1 MTSLRGRLFAILLS
15 ATGVIWLSA
24 VLWIYVG
31 TRGELEHVLDTRLQ
45 EAARMVNSLVAS
57 ADITAPAAVL
67 PSLSAESSGYERQ
80 LSCQIWSLDGRL
92 IARSSSAPDSRLTEA
107 ESGFSDRVVDG
118 ETWRIYTIANATT
131 GARVMVGDRLGLR
144 DRLVSDL
151 IKGLLAPAL
160 LIAPL
165 LALLIWIS
173 LGRGLRPLRTMARDV
188 GGRDADDMSPIDPVR
203 APAEVK
209 PLMQALNGLFAK
221 VEAARRHEREVTA
234 FAAHE
239 LRTPLAGLKTQAQIA
254 MSAGD
259 CAVRQGALQ
268 QIVLS
273 VDRTTRLVRQ
283 LLALAKLDATAEP
296 HAREPVTVG
305 DVFDE
310 IAATAPA
317 PKSDVSVAIEPALRS
332 LTIVASREL
341 LTLALRNLQENAVQH
356 TPSGGTVTW
365 RRAAAGT
372 GIIIEDEGT
381 GIPEDE
387 MPLVTQRFF
396 RGRNRSAIGTGL
408 GLAIADAAVR
418 RMGGQLRLANR
429 RDHGGLEATV
439 QMAPDTRS

>member
-57 ADITAPAAVL
+57 ADMTSPAAVL
-67 PSLSAESSGYERQ
+67 PSLPAEGVGYERQ

-92 IARSSSAPDSRLTEA
+92 MARSSGAPDTRLTEA
-107 ESGFSDRVVDG
+107 ASGFSDRIVDG
-118 ETWRIYTIANATT
+118 ETWRVYTIANAAT

-209 PLMQALNGLFAK
+209 PLTQALNGLFAK

-239 LRTPLAGLKTQAQIA
+239 LRTPLAGLRMQAQIA
-254 MSAGD
+254 MSGGAPE
-259 CAVRQGALQ
+259 VRQGALQ

-273 VDRTTRLVRQ
+273 VDRTARLVRQ
-283 LLALAKLDATAEP
+283 LLALAKLDANAEP
-296 HAREPVTVG
+296 QACEPVIVG

-310 IAATAPA
+310 ITATAPEA
-317 PKSDVSVAIEPALRS
+317 GISVKIEPALRE
-332 LTIVASREL
+332 LTVVASREL
-341 LTLALRNLQENAVQH
+341 LTLALRNLHDNAVRH
-356 TPSGGTVTW
+356 MPSGGTVTW
-365 RRAAAGT
+365 RSSAAGN
-372 GIIIEDEGT
+372 GIVVEDEGV

-387 MPLVTQRFF
+387 IPLVTQRFF
-396 RGRNRSAIGTGL
+396 RGRNKSAIGTGL
-408 GLAIADAAVR
+408 GLAIADVAVR
-418 RMGGQLRLANR
+418 RMGGELRLANR
-429 RDHGGLEATV
+429 RDRGGLEATIR
-439 QMAPDTRS
+439 MAPDSRS

>member
-1 MTSLRGRLFAILLS
+1 
-15 ATGVIWLSA
+15 
-24 VLWIYVG
+24 
-31 TRGELEHVLDTRLQ
+31 
-45 EAARMVNSLVAS
+45 MVNSLVAS
-57 ADITAPAAVL
+57 ADMTSPAAVL
-67 PSLSAESSGYERQ
+67 PSLSAEGVGYERQ

-92 IARSSSAPDSRLTEA
+92 MARSSGAPDTRLTEA
-107 ESGFSDRVVDG
+107 ASGFSDRIVDG
-118 ETWRIYTIANATT
+118 ETWRVYTIANAAT

-209 PLMQALNGLFAK
+209 PLTQALNGLFAK

-239 LRTPLAGLKTQAQIA
+239 LRTPLAGLRMQAQIA
-254 MSAGD
+254 MSGGAPE
-259 CAVRQGALQ
+259 VRQGALQ

-273 VDRTTRLVRQ
+273 VDRTARLVRQ
-283 LLALAKLDATAEP
+283 LLALAKLDANAEP
-296 HAREPVTVG
+296 QACEPVIVG

-310 IAATAPA
+310 ITATAPEA
-317 PKSDVSVAIEPALRS
+317 GISVKIEPALRE
-332 LTIVASREL
+332 LTVVASREL
-341 LTLALRNLQENAVQH
+341 LTLALRNLHDNAVRH
-356 TPSGGTVTW
+356 MPSGGTVTW
-365 RRAAAGT
+365 RSSAAGN
-372 GIIIEDEGT
+372 GIVVEDEGV

-387 MPLVTQRFF
+387 IPLVTQRFF
-396 RGRNRSAIGTGL
+396 RGRNKSAIGTGL
-408 GLAIADAAVR
+408 GLAIADVAVR
-418 RMGGQLRLANR
+418 RMGGELRLANR
-429 RDHGGLEATV
+429 RDRGGLEATIR
-439 QMAPDTRS
+439 MAPDSRS

>member
-57 ADITAPAAVL
+57 ADMTSPAAVL
-67 PSLSAESSGYERQ
+67 PSLPAEGVGYERQ

-92 IARSSSAPDSRLTEA
+92 MARSSGAPDTRLTEA
-107 ESGFSDRVVDG
+107 ASGFSDRIVDG
-118 ETWRIYTIANATT
+118 ETWRVYTIANAAT

-209 PLMQALNGLFAK
+209 PLTQALNGLFAK

-239 LRTPLAGLKTQAQIA
+239 LRTPLAGLRMQAQIA
-254 MSAGD
+254 MSGGAPE
-259 CAVRQGALQ
+259 VRQGALQ

-273 VDRTTRLVRQ
+273 VDRTARLVRQ
-283 LLALAKLDATAEP
+283 LLALAKLDANAEP
-296 HAREPVTVG
+296 QACEPVIVG

-310 IAATAPA
+310 ITATAPEA
-317 PKSDVSVAIEPALRS
+317 GISVKIEPALRE
-332 LTIVASREL
+332 LTVVASREL
-341 LTLALRNLQENAVQH
+341 LTLALRNLHDNAVRH
-356 TPSGGTVTW
+356 MPSGGTVTW
-365 RRAAAGT
+365 RSSAAGD
-372 GIIIEDEGT
+372 GIVVEDEGV

-387 MPLVTQRFF
+387 IPLVTQRFF
-396 RGRNRSAIGTGL
+396 RGRNKSAIGTGL
-408 GLAIADAAVR
+408 GLAIADVAVR
-418 RMGGQLRLANR
+418 RMGGELRLANR
-429 RDHGGLEATV
+429 RDRGGLEATIR
-439 QMAPDTRS
+439 MAPDSRS

>member
-15 ATGVIWLSA
+15 ATGMIWLSA
-24 VLWIYVG
+24 VLWIYAG

-45 EAARMVNSLVAS
+45 EAARMVNSLVAN
-57 ADITAPAAVL
+57 ADMTSPAAVL
-67 PSLSAESSGYERQ
+67 PSLPAEGAGYERQ

-92 IARSSSAPDSRLTEA
+92 MARSSGAPDSRLTEA
-107 ESGFSDRVVDG
+107 AAGFSDRVVDG
-118 ETWRIYTIANATT
+118 ETWRIYTIANAAT

-209 PLMQALNGLFAK
+209 PLTQALNGLFAK

-239 LRTPLAGLKTQAQIA
+239 LRTPLAGLKMQAQIA
-254 MSAGD
+254 MSA
-259 CAVRQGALQ
+259 AAPEVRQGALQ

-283 LLALAKLDATAEP
+283 LLALAKLDANAEP
-296 HAREPVTVG
+296 QAREPVIIG

-310 IAATAPA
+310 ITATAPA
-317 PKSDVSVAIEPALRS
+317 PEAGISVTIEPALRE
-332 LTIVASREL
+332 LTVVVSREL
-341 LTLALRNLQENAVQH
+341 LTLALRNLHDNAVRH
-356 TPSGGTVTW
+356 MPSGGMVTW
-365 RRAAAGT
+365 RKAAAGN
-372 GIIIEDEGT
+372 GIVVEDEGM

-387 MPLVTQRFF
+387 IPLVTQRFF
-396 RGRNRSAIGTGL
+396 RGRNKSAIGTGL

-429 RDHGGLEATV
+429 GDHGGLEATL
-439 QMAPDTRS
+439 QMAPDSRS

>member
-57 ADITAPAAVL
+57 ADMTSPAAVL
-67 PSLSAESSGYERQ
+67 PSLPAEGVGYERQ

-92 IARSSSAPDSRLTEA
+92 MARSSGAPDTRLTEA
-107 ESGFSDRVVDG
+107 ASGFSDRIVDG
-118 ETWRIYTIANATT
+118 ETWRVYTIANAAT

-209 PLMQALNGLFAK
+209 PLTQALNGLFAK

-239 LRTPLAGLKTQAQIA
+239 LRTPLAGLRMQAQIA
-254 MSAGD
+254 MSGGAPE
-259 CAVRQGALQ
+259 VRQGALQ

-273 VDRTTRLVRQ
+273 VDRTARLVRQ
-283 LLALAKLDATAEP
+283 LLALAKLDANAEP
-296 HAREPVTVG
+296 QACEPVIVG

-310 IAATAPA
+310 ITATAPEA
-317 PKSDVSVAIEPALRS
+317 GISVKIEPALRE
-332 LTIVASREL
+332 LTVVASREL
-341 LTLALRNLQENAVQH
+341 LTLALRNLHDNAVRH
-356 TPSGGTVTW
+356 MPSGGTVTW
-365 RRAAAGT
+365 RSPAAGN
-372 GIIIEDEGT
+372 GIVVEDEGV

-387 MPLVTQRFF
+387 IPLVTQRFF
-396 RGRNRSAIGTGL
+396 RGRNKSAIGTGL
-408 GLAIADAAVR
+408 GLAIADVAVR
-418 RMGGQLRLANR
+418 RMGGELRLANR
-429 RDHGGLEATV
+429 RDRGGLEATIR
-439 QMAPDTRS
+439 MAPDSRS